1 MIDRT
6 FTFVTERINENE
18 NKQQLITELNQY
30 VGNAIDRIL
39 EEEKDFYEQDV
50 KDRLKVPPF
59 NFVKRQPRDYTD
71 EIRLLEGEQRHEY
84 RSEGSEERK
93 SDS

>member
-1 MIDRT
+1 M
-6 FTFVTERINENE
+6 
-18 NKQQLITELNQY
+18 
-30 VGNAIDRIL
+30 
-39 EEEKDFYEQDV
+39 

-71 EIRLLEGEQRHEY
+71 EIRLLEGEPKHEY